1 MNISEKLFEI
11 NGTREENVQSPPP
24 CVRFVAKFPSL
35 TGAKLLSSPPTPP
48 PHLFLFSRIPRP
60 RHSPLPYN
68 RLINQYNIFTERD
81 SSERYC
87 RCRETLSKARPSE
100 GRRRSQRHRSFPF
113 SSLSPV
119 PLIRE
124 RREKRSGARSP
135 QVNRLSTGGQSRR
148 AKHR

>member
-87 RCRETLSKARPSE
+87 RCRETLSKARPTRE
-100 GRRRSQRHRSFPF
+100 GGEARGTVPSLFPPSLRFLSFARGGKNEAAHVAHR
-113 SSLSPV
+113 
-119 PLIRE
+119 
-124 RREKRSGARSP
+124 
-135 QVNRLSTGGQSRR
+135 
-148 AKHR
+148 